1 MARAA
6 TGLAAR
12 FAGDDPVI
20 LVTVGTTMP
29 FDELFVEVDRL
40 AGDGHFGEAVLCQVG
55 QSQYRMQHCESF
67 VGRPTL
73 RDLIAASSLVISH
86 GGATVVE
93 LLLARKPFVAFP
105 NPRGAGDHQGHFL
118 TRMSMMA
125 PISWSRSVSD
135 LERLV
140 DERRKLGPAEAHTET
155 PHVARMLLAELPSV
169 PPPQG
174 SKLLSRLWRG
184 VAAWDQRPA
193 A

>member
-1 MARAA
+1 M
-6 TGLAAR
+6 
-12 FAGDDPVI
+12 I

-40 AGDGHFGEAVLCQVG
+40 AAGGYFGEAVLCQVG
-55 QSQYRMQHCESF
+55 QSQYRMQHCECF

-73 RDLIAASSLVISH
+73 QDLIAASSLVISH

-135 LERLV
+135 LGRLV
-140 DERRKLGPAEAHTET
+140 GERRLLGAAEAQTET
-155 PHVARMLLAELPSV
+155 PPVARMVLAGLQSEAR
-169 PPPQG
+169 PQG
-174 SKLLSRLWRG
+174 RKLLSRLWRG
-184 VAAWDQRPA
+184 APASDQRPA